1 MKIAVLSDI
10 HDHIW
15 NLTKALEKVKE
26 EKCQALIFCGDFC
39 APFIAPHLVE
49 TGLPVYA
56 CFGNNDEDQ
65 LSIVEQAKSDKFQ
78 VWAVGKEFAE
88 IELDGI
94 EIAFCHYPKLGQ
106 LLAKTGDYQA
116 VFHGHTHEAYQEKIG
131 NTLLANPGA
140 ICGIISGQ
148 YGPASFGVYDTHTHS
163 FEHIYLF
170 K

>member
-15 NLTKALEKVKE
+15 NLAKALEKVKG

-39 APFIAPHLVE
+39 APFIASLL
-49 TGLPVYA
+49 TKTSLPVYA

-65 LSIVEQAKSDKFQ
+65 LSIIKRADSTKFQ
-78 VWAVGKEFAE
+78 VWALGEEFAE
-88 IELDGI
+88 IELDDKK
-94 EIAFCHYPKLGQ
+94 IAFCHYPKLGR
-106 LLAKTGDYQA
+106 LLAQTGDYQA

-140 ICGIISGQ
+140 ICGIVSGKP
-148 YGPASFGVYDTHTHS
+148 GPASFGIYDTSSNIFTH
-163 FEHIYLF
+163 ITL
-170 K
+170 